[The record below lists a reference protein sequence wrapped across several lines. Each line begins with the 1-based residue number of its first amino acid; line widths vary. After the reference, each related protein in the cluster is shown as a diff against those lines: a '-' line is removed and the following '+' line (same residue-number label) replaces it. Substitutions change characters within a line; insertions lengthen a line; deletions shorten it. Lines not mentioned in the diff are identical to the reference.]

1 MALIIDSNLW
11 IDFTRLRTP
20 RALKEFIL
28 PFILDP
34 DVQLVEPVAFEDLRS
49 ASVQETKL
57 LEEQLKTF
65 G

>member
-20 RALKEFIL
+20 RALKAFIL
-28 PFILDP
+28 PFILHP
-34 DVQLVEPVAFEDLRS
+34 DVHMVEPVAFEVLRS